1 MDVGT
6 WFPIIILGMVI
17 FTFVIFG
24 IFVYL
29 DRDKE

>member
-6 WFPIIILGMVI
+6 WFPIIILAMVV
-17 FTFVIFG
+17 FTFVLFG

-29 DRDKE
+29 DKDKE

>member
-17 FTFVIFG
+17 FTFLLFG
-24 IFVYL
+24 LFVYL
-29 DRDKE
+29 DKDKE

>member
-6 WFPIIILGMVI
+6 WFPILILGMVI
-17 FTFVIFG
+17 FTFILFG

-29 DRDKE
+29 DRD

>member
-17 FTFVIFG
+17 LTFVIFG

-29 DRDKE
+29 DRG